1 LTRLGLPSGGEAGP
15 EGDYHL
21 QYSGLC
27 RSVLF
32 VSKVKKAQQE
42 NITPIFW
49 TLQKCIVYLCIR
61 SKESPAGEHHFN
73 ILDSAEVHC
82 LGLFNDEKQ
91 AQPGLS
97 QEEKQAQQRNITS
110 IF

>member
-1 LTRLGLPSGGEAGP
+1 LIRLGLPSGGEAGLARDYHLQYSGLCRSALFRSVSGGEAGSKSDNHLQYYELCKTVLFSFFSGGEAGP

-32 VSKVKKAQQE
+32 VSEVKKAQKG

-49 TLQKCIVYLCIR
+49 TLQKCIV
-61 SKESPAGEHHFN
+61 
-73 ILDSAEVHC
+73 
-82 LGLFNDEKQ
+82 
-91 AQPGLS
+91 
-97 QEEKQAQQRNITS
+97 
-110 IF
+110 